1 MHTGYFARLKDYKY
15 PISICGK
22 APDFYTGPQLKILAP
37 KFWFFKEF
45 KDQKSEHYLDIDFYT
60 KNFKLEVLDKLQIEN
75 VIQRI
80 QNIYPNVS
88 LDDITLICYEKPSD
102 FCHRHLV
109 ANWLT
114 ENGYACSEW

>member
-114 ENGYACSEW
+114 ENGYTCSEW